1 MNFDQLKKLALS
13 LNMESDSKSLLLK
26 LEEEMSRQQIL
37 KQHKY
42 DIFEIKRGGK
52 IVYRTYIIDELTG
65 KRKLIERTKKEA
77 LENAIIQCYTVRNT
91 FEIVLKE
98 WLYFYKSSVK
108 PTTFSRVNTDVNRFF
123 INNTVPF
130 YNTEISKI
138 KRITLREFINENIV
152 KFSLKEQG
160 LKNFKSIL
168 NGVFNYAIDKELL
181 TDNPMLNLKTSTS
194 NVKSKTKKSKTESVW
209 INSEKELLLNS
220 IWENKNNW
228 KESTDLLLLL
238 YFQTGLRVSEMVA
251 LKWSDI
257 SFKNKTLHIQRQE
270 IIVDKWNED
279 LTEKTEKSVHIF
291 VDYCKTDEGDR
302 IIPLTNEAIKIL
314 KEIEIFNNKNNIN
327 SEYIF
332 ITKKGKFFNRQR
344 VNTLLY
350 TYCNKLE
357 IDPKSSHKIR
367 RTVLST
373 LLDNVQN
380 KKAIQAFAGHKNIET
395 TIKAYYKDIT
405 DEKEFCNQINNIL

>member
-1 MNFDQLKKLALS
+1 
-13 LNMESDSKSLLLK
+13 
-26 LEEEMSRQQIL
+26 
-37 KQHKY
+37 
-42 DIFEIKRGGK
+42 
-52 IVYRTYIIDELTG
+52 
-65 KRKLIERTKKEA
+65 
-77 LENAIIQCYTVRNT
+77 
-91 FEIVLKE
+91 
-98 WLYFYKSSVK
+98 
-108 PTTFSRVNTDVNRFF
+108 
-123 INNTVPF
+123 
-130 YNTEISKI
+130 
-138 KRITLREFINENIV
+138 
-152 KFSLKEQG
+152 
-160 LKNFKSIL
+160 
-168 NGVFNYAIDKELL
+168 
-181 TDNPMLNLKTSTS
+181 MLNLKTSTS

-279 LTEKTEKSVHIF
+279 LTEKIEKSVHMF